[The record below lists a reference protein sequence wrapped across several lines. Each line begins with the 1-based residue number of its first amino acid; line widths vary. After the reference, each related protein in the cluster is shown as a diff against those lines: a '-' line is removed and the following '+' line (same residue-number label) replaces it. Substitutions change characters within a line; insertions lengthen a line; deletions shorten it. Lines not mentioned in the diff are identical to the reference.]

1 MHNWIGD
8 TEYII
13 IKLILKMKVGK
24 KMTEK
29 EIDRLYDILET
40 VVDDDQR
47 AALRHAILLLEKREY

>member
-1 MHNWIGD
+1 
-8 TEYII
+8 
-13 IKLILKMKVGK
+13 MKVGK

-47 AALRHAILLLEKREY
+47 AALRRAILLLEKREY

>member
-1 MHNWIGD
+1 MING
-8 TEYII
+8 E
-13 IKLILKMKVGK
+13 LIFAKTDIEMKVGK

-40 VVDDDQR
+40 VEDDDQR

>member
-1 MHNWIGD
+1 
-8 TEYII
+8 
-13 IKLILKMKVGK
+13 MKVGK

-47 AALRHAILLLEKREY
+47 AALRHAILLLEKRDY

>member
-1 MHNWIGD
+1 
-8 TEYII
+8 
-13 IKLILKMKVGK
+13 MKVGK

-47 AALRHAILLLEKREY
+47 AALRHAIFLLEKREY